1 MSEMDGFFV
10 YMVLCADGTLY
21 TGWTTNLVRRMAA
34 HNGTSVGAKYTKTR
48 RPVTLVYA
56 ERTQTKSEAMS
67 REYAIKQLS
76 RREKEK
82 LIGWHAQ
89 K

>member
-1 MSEMDGFFV
+1 MDGFFV
-10 YMVLCADGTLY
+10 YIVLCADGTYY
-21 TGWTTNLVRRMAA
+21 TGWTTNIVRRMAA

-56 ERTQTKSEAMS
+56 ERAKDKIDAMR
-67 REYAIKQLS
+67 REYAIKQLT
-76 RREKEK
+76 RREKEE
-82 LIGWHAQ
+82 LIGWHAR